1 MRKARQR
8 WRGVLL
14 LVGPGKVVPAREESR
29 RRRDGVG
36 SHDRRNG
43 RRVPTKA
50 AAAGCSSRAA
60 RPRRRPSWPPACS
73 AQPGCIRGRVAA
85 QGLQAMGF
93 WVPPGCLGSEPS
105 HARSGA
111 ALALGPQRL
120 ELCYLQLQSPLQ
132 CVWSLYKHV
141 LCMVMLM
148 VLSMVNM
155 DKFLVSAKNFFYFI
169 LFCFYK
175 N

>member
-8 WRGVLL
+8 WGGVLL
-14 LVGPGKVVPAREESR
+14 LVRTGKVVPAREESR

-36 SHDRRNG
+36 SNDRRKG

-50 AAAGCSSRAA
+50 AAAGCSSRVA

-93 WVPPGCLGSEPS
+93 RVPPGCLGSEPS

-111 ALALGPQRL
+111 ALALGPQRWSCATCTGFGYEPERVKCGGGLRL
-120 ELCYLQLQSPLQ
+120 ESHGAAVPGRLETGEAARGG
-132 CVWSLYKHV
+132 W
-141 LCMVMLM
+141 
-148 VLSMVNM
+148 
-155 DKFLVSAKNFFYFI
+155 
-169 LFCFYK
+169 
-175 N
+175 